1 MFWFINRWVDKQYVV
16 YIYNGIFSLKKKVNS
31 DTCYIMDDPWR
42 YYMKWNKP
50 VTKGQIL
57 YDSTCMKNSQ
67 IHKDSKKSCWWSTIS
82 SLLEYDHTHFKGPRI
97 LQSHQISGLQEEKWE
112 AILMGTAFQFCKM
125 KSLEMIVGHGCTTW
139 MHLLPLK
146 GTLKMVYVYFTITKF
161 FIKCT
166 VTLHSKKKVF

>member
-1 MFWFINRWVDKQYVV
+1 
-16 YIYNGIFSLKKKVNS
+16 
-31 DTCYIMDDPWR
+31 
-42 YYMKWNKP
+42 
-50 VTKGQIL
+50 
-57 YDSTCMKNSQ
+57 
-67 IHKDSKKSCWWSTIS
+67 
-82 SLLEYDHTHFKGPRI
+82 
-97 LQSHQISGLQEEKWE
+97 
-112 AILMGTAFQFCKM
+112 MGTAFQFCKM